1 MRKHFIT
8 DMDECQKLWESLIR
22 PRWISDLWEFR
33 LCFQRHFNCKPCFL
47 VLEDRK
53 GLAGMLPLSY
63 IPDSEMFVFFPG
75 ETWKGKTWIERTP
88 YYLREQEFLPDLL
101 FFCPERTYLRYMEIP
116 EESIFPDLEV
126 DEIGYVLYP
135 SDLDFDLSLYRQRF
149 SNKKFKGIIRTI
161 KALTGDDGTFY
172 SNRLED
178 FEALVDLSLQNFGTD
193 SYLDD
198 YRFRES
204 VRDMMYFFDRINCLR
219 MVSIEI
225 NGTVAA
231 VDLGAAHKGNYT
243 LFLGGTHQGFP
254 GIAKVMNM
262 HHVDFACNQGLRKI
276 DFLCGDFN
284 WKKLWHLDPEPLYK
298 YVSPALTSS
307 EGADYEMAQ
316 NSPDFVSRDQS
327 YA

>member
-33 LCFQRHFNCKPCFL
+33 LCFHRHFNCKPCFL

-63 IPDSEMFVFFPG
+63 IPDGEMFVFFPG

-88 YYLREQEFLPDLL
+88 YYLRGQEFLPDLL
-101 FFCPERTYLRYMEIP
+101 LSCPERTYLRYMEIP
-116 EESIFPDLEV
+116 EESISPDLEV

-149 SNKKFKGIIRTI
+149 SNKKFKSIIRTI
-161 KALTGDDGTFY
+161 KALTGDDGTFH

-178 FEALVDLSLQNFGTD
+178 FEAIVDLSLQNFGTD

-225 NGTVAA
+225 NGTVVA
-231 VDLGAAHKGNYT
+231 VDLGAAHKGSYT
-243 LFLGGTHQGFP
+243 LFLGGTHQSFP

-262 HHVDFACNQGLRKI
+262 NHVEFAFNQGLRKI
-276 DFLCGDFN
+276 DFLCGDFH

-298 YVSPALTSS
+298 HVSPALTSR

-316 NSPDFVSRDQS
+316 NFPDFVSRDQS